1 MKTFSIKLLLLL
13 LIFNLTSCK
22 KENSTSSLSEYKYAD
37 LTQTI
42 NCSTLDSKLL
52 NEALYTFEN
61 DIANFYDNKQK
72 NVIRAY
78 NVFIRKAASKNKPVL
93 QEFVSE
99 HSVNVAKALN
109 ETGIFYNNGL
119 NYNHDI
125 IKCIGENMSASG
137 LETTFNALIST
148 NSMGKELFQPALTG
162 KASSM
167 GKDKYLGLYVALEY
181 FYSEVN
187 KIDFSQMDFEK
198 RDAELAKKTKTTN
211 PVKKIQSKSA
221 TNPNVDFNKRP
232 RK

>member
-13 LIFNLTSCK
+13 LIFNLTNCK
-22 KENSTSSLSEYKYAD
+22 KENSTPSLSEYKYAD
-37 LTQTI
+37 QTQTI
-42 NCSTLDSKLL
+42 DCSNEDSKLL

-61 DIANFYDNKQK
+61 DIASFYDPKQK
-72 NVIRAY
+72 NVIRGY
-78 NVFIRKAASKNKPVL
+78 NAFTRLAVSKKKPAFE
-93 QEFVSE
+93 EFTSE

-109 ETGIFYNNGL
+109 ETGVFNKDGL
-119 NYNHDI
+119 NYDHKI
-125 IKCIGENMSASG
+125 IKCIGENMSSTG
-137 LETTFNALIST
+137 LKTTFNALLST
-148 NSMGKELFQPALTG
+148 NSMSKSLYEPALAG

-187 KIDFSQMDFEK
+187 KIDFSQIDFEK
-198 RDAELAKKTKTTN
+198 RDADLAQKAKTVN
-211 PVKKIQSKSA
+211 PVKKIQTKSA